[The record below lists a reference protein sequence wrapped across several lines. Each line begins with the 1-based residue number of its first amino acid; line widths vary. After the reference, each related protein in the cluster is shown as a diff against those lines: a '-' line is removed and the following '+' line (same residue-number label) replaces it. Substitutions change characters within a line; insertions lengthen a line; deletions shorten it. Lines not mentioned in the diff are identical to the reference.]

1 MIPAETRARAERPP
15 SRLDSLRNLRARI
28 DQEIDRELRY
38 QRRIAVL
45 SGHAKAI
52 ATTPGGFDERL
63 IAVAAAHFR
72 VHPDEIT
79 GNSRVPAITNA
90 RHVCAWLMRGMGRS
104 FPDVGK
110 ALKKDH
116 TTVMYGVKRVEA
128 SDELIAHAVVIRE
141 ALTGEAA

>member
-1 MIPAETRARAERPP
+1 MNPAETRARAERPP

-63 IAVAAAHFR
+63 S
-72 VHPDEIT
+72 P
-79 GNSRVPAITNA
+79 
-90 RHVCAWLMRGMGRS
+90 S
-104 FPDVGK
+104 FER
-110 ALKKDH
+110 AL
-116 TTVMYGVKRVEA
+116 G
-128 SDELIAHAVVIRE
+128 
-141 ALTGEAA
+141 